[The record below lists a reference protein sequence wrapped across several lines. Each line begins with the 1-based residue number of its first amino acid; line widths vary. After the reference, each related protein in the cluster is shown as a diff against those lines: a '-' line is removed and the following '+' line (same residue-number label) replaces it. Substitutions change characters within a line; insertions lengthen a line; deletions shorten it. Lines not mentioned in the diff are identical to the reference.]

1 VATLG
6 ETQDRGH
13 GQNTLSS
20 LDQARR
26 IAALAQE
33 KLVRD
38 LVVLDLR
45 PASAF
50 TDFFVIATA
59 ANPRQAK
66 AIYDAVYAGMKEEG
80 LTPRSSDGLQQSTWV
95 IVDYLDVVLHIFS
108 PEARDFYRLEDLWGD
123 VPQLELEAAAG

>member
-1 VATLG
+1 VATLNR
-6 ETQDRGH
+6 TQDRGH
-13 GQNTLSS
+13 GQTLSS
-20 LDQARR
+20 LDQARK

-33 KLVRD
+33 KLARD

-59 ANPRQAK
+59 ANPRQAQ
-66 AIYDAVYAGMKEEG
+66 AIYEVVYAGMKKG
-80 LTPRSSDGLQQSTWV
+80 GITPSASDGLQQATWV
-95 IVDYLDVVLHIFS
+95 IVDYLDVVLHVFS

-123 VPQLELEAAAG
+123 VPQLELAAATG

>member
-1 VATLG
+1 
-6 ETQDRGH
+6 
-13 GQNTLSS
+13 
-20 LDQARR
+20 
-26 IAALAQE
+26 
-33 KLVRD
+33 VRD

-50 TDFFVIATA
+50 TDFFVIATT

-66 AIYDAVYAGMKEEG
+66 AVYDAVYAGMKEQG
-80 LTPRSSDGLQQSTWV
+80 LTPRSSDGLQQGTWV

-108 PEARDFYRLEDLWGD
+108 PEAREFYRLEDLWGD

>member
-1 VATLG
+1 VATLDK
-6 ETQDRGH
+6 THDRGH
-13 GQNTLSS
+13 GHTLSS

-33 KLVRD
+33 KLARD

-66 AIYDAVYAGMKEEG
+66 AVYDAVYAGMKEQG
-80 LTPRSSDGLQQSTWV
+80 LTPSSTDGLQQGSWV
-95 IVDYLDVVLHIFS
+95 LVDYLDVVLHVFS
-108 PEARDFYRLEDLWGD
+108 PEAREFYRLEDLWGD